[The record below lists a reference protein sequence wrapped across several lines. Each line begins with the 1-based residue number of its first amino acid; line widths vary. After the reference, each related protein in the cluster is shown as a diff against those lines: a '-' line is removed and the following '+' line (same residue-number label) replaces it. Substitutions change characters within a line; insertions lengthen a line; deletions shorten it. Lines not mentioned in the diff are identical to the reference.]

1 MRDSLIGGQ
10 PINSL
15 PCRRLISPTKM
26 VRTAEAPGP
35 PPFFAPPFRGKMVY
49 AMQWAGNP
57 NSIPASMEN
66 THSLWAGGAAAL
78 FASGIY
84 WIAIQRRVRWKS
96 FTSHEYARRDSL
108 SPPNLGGRI
117 ASTQGINRY
126 LVEIAPLHQ
135 RASPGDIPSS
145 HTGCSSTFTA
155 RLSVRIFISVTHW
168 SPWSSLLG
176 YWLARVWDDTE
187 YNTAQPLQA
196 HDRGWIYQTTM
207 SG

>member
-108 SPPNLGGRI
+108 SPPPQHWGENCEYSMDESIFGGNRPITPTCI
-117 ASTQGINRY
+117 AGRY
-126 LVEIAPLHQ
+126 PILPYRMLFHLY
-135 RASPGDIPSS
+135 R
-145 HTGCSSTFTA
+145 TA
-155 RLSVRIFISVTHW
+155 
-168 SPWSSLLG
+168 
-176 YWLARVWDDTE
+176 
-187 YNTAQPLQA
+187 
-196 HDRGWIYQTTM
+196 
-207 SG
+207 